1 MTVFFYRV
9 MFGEVPALFPSNSS
23 RSCIRRMKW
32 VHSLWAKSCKVHYS
46 HLEDHSL
53 QLSSEV
59 SLLMLL
65 FISSLRGY
73 RRIKLCYNFFTALRF
88 RLIL

>member
-53 QLSSEV
+53 QLSSE
-59 SLLMLL
+59 
-65 FISSLRGY
+65 
-73 RRIKLCYNFFTALRF
+73 TRF
-88 RLIL
+88 RYAYCYVYQVYADIEE